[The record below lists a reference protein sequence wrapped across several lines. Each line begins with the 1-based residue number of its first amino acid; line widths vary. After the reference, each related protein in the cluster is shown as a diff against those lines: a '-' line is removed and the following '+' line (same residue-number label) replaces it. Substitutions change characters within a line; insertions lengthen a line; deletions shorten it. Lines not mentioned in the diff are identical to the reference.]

1 MGWSD
6 FLGIKHLIQIIEP
19 KNTKAFT
26 QVYVCSKNILE
37 FFPHILFYVCL
48 QSEQNRNYEN
58 FVKTLIIPVLLLS
71 LYFVYVFRRMR
82 IFQLR
87 AWKTEE
93 ENKPEPEEIQEL
105 KQIN

>member
-1 MGWSD
+1 
-6 FLGIKHLIQIIEP
+6 
-19 KNTKAFT
+19 
-26 QVYVCSKNILE
+26 
-37 FFPHILFYVCL
+37 
-48 QSEQNRNYEN
+48 
-58 FVKTLIIPVLLLS
+58 
-71 LYFVYVFRRMR
+71 MR